1 MAEVSTDGRRSRSMG
16 YVLPHDS
23 ANDRTPDEEF
33 SGRGAFDRWRFMQ
46 ADRIIPWDWA
56 DMGAVE
62 KRHWIDRGKQ
72 RGVA

>member
-1 MAEVSTDGRRSRSMG
+1 MGR
-16 YVLPHDS
+16 VPLVDPADEWT
-23 ANDRTPDEEF
+23 ADEEF
-33 SGRGAFDRWRFMQ
+33 SGRKAFDGWRFMQ

-72 RGVA
+72 TGAA

>member
-1 MAEVSTDGRRSRSMG
+1 MSK
-16 YVLPHDS
+16 VLPHDS
-23 ANDRTPDEEF
+23 ANDCTPDEEF
-33 SGRGAFDRWRFMQ
+33 SGRRAFDRWRFMQ

-72 RGVA
+72 RRAA